1 MDISFTKLYAY
12 FNSNYV
18 ILLIYLSLLQVHH
31 MKYSVRTFFALFAV
45 LASTAAF
52 SAINVINK
60 SCENGAISYTECPT
74 DAMGKPAGSCSTV
87 GNNVSRDLVFMCKM
101 PTVFR

>member
-1 MDISFTKLYAY
+1 
-12 FNSNYV
+12 
-18 ILLIYLSLLQVHH
+18 

-87 GNNVSRDLVFMCKM
+87 GNNVSEGSSLYVQDANSFSVGNDSCVGYATLRKSNGNGGCVCD
-101 PTVFR
+101 